1 MLARSTARKY
11 IGSLIGIGLAV
22 FLSACGGTAP
32 LISSTA
38 EPSPP
43 PSVIP
48 ATPTAFPT
56 AHIAPTMTFPP
67 LTEIAIQPLTPF
79 PTLAPVCEDAPSS
92 RMMIGERGRVG
103 SQDMRPLNVRA
114 NAGTEGRILGRL
126 EVGDVFRVLDGA
138 VCSNGF
144 VWYYVE
150 RVDGRLK
157 GWVAEGEFGFYYIE
171 PYLTG

>member
-1 MLARSTARKY
+1 
-11 IGSLIGIGLAV
+11 
-22 FLSACGGTAP
+22 
-32 LISSTA
+32 
-38 EPSPP
+38 
-43 PSVIP
+43 
-48 ATPTAFPT
+48 
-56 AHIAPTMTFPP
+56 
-67 LTEIAIQPLTPF
+67 
-79 PTLAPVCEDAPSS
+79 
-92 RMMIGERGRVG
+92 MMIGERGRVG
-103 SQDMRPLNVRA
+103 SQDMRPLNVLA